1 MDGNRTYLQT
11 PEQWARFL
19 SALTHELRTPMASLR
34 LLSEL
39 LARSSPRQ
47 PGSQEERYAANVEEV
62 IQDLLALVGEVAELA
77 SLMGGKVTVRWEDA
91 PLGKLVDEVREAVR
105 PWAWDRGIALTE
117 SIDPA
122 LPKLLRTDAERLRQV
137 LVLLLSAA
145 VSQAESGI
153 FFRFDAEGRGLRV
166 VVSSD
171 GPPFSDAALG
181 ALFEP
186 FDLGTKTTRRR
197 GGRSLALP
205 LANELARV
213 LGGTLSAANRGG
225 RPTFDL
231 VIPPG
236 SAEPG
241 PGSAPG

>member
-1 MDGNRTYLQT
+1 MDGDDRTYLKT

-39 LARSSPRQ
+39 LARSHPR
-47 PGSQEERYAANVEEV
+47 PAGSQEERYAANVEEV

-77 SLMGGKVTVRWEDA
+77 SLMGGRVKPRWEDA
-91 PLGKLVDEVREAVR
+91 ALGKLIDEVREAVR

-117 SIDPA
+117 SLDPA
-122 LPKLLRTDAERLRQV
+122 LPKLLRTDADRLRQV
-137 LVLLLSAA
+137 LTLILGVA

-153 FFRFDAEGRGLRV
+153 FFRIDAEDDGLRA

-171 GPPFSDAALG
+171 GPPFSDAALVS
-181 ALFEP
+181 LFEP
-186 FDLGTKTTRRR
+186 FDIGVKATRRR

-205 LANELARV
+205 LANELARRV
-213 LGGTLSAANRGG
+213 LGGTLQGANRGG

-231 VIPPG
+231 IIPAAKG
-236 SAEPG
+236 
-241 PGSAPG
+241 